1 VLNKLLRLFLGE
13 ISVAKQ
19 PVPTTEKSSPQ
30 DGLQIQLQSLL
41 KQNKYRQALEKIQK
55 AQRSQPDLK
64 ITPSEAE
71 VWLLM
76 GKEEFHK
83 GEFKKAETSLQ
94 HSLQLGIVGETHY
107 WLAKCLLARDQ
118 LDQAITLIGNA
129 FDNGSLPNQYSICY
143 AKLLLL
149 KGDTA
154 TVEQLLSKKSKR
166 FFVAQQQ
173 WIRGVIAL
181 KAGYPEAA
189 LSSFEKLK
197 SPLTAG
203 DRPDIWQVYTLQLMQ
218 NWEAA
223 AKKLKLQSQNL
234 IGGAAMVGSLFGKP
248 TYAYH
253 PMLTR
258 LALWQKC
265 KTGQPSIKSM
275 SLNQDYQAFMEMA
288 NVLAMLELIDADDP
302 HNAAHALLKIDRRS
316 KQFPELEALRPTL
329 LTMAGQ
335 QSMVQGEIDC
345 ACTFWQLVYR
355 EQPFQPQLALNLMK
369 MLDLNEGY
377 QELQQLITKLIRWLE
392 QEIKQHPQDW
402 SETRRKTT
410 LAYAHCRLAD
420 TWMAMGRSRTALG
433 ALQSAERI
441 WRESPEVKGR
451 YGLIELV
458 EKNYDKATH
467 MLTEALDEGCRSI
480 EVYSALIKTW
490 KHLGKSET
498 AFEIRRRFGKNFGD
512 LSPETEVEMLPWV
525 DALSTRSYQF
535 FSRLVK
541 DASDRDPAI
550 RACQI
555 FVEAAQGETKAGDKI
570 ILNQAQAKQRWDA
583 LLLRLSAKDQV
594 PTLQAIALSVQLFA
608 KREKGIAAL
617 ITQYMLKLFDLGAE
631 QPAAREAH
639 LVILALKERDLKK
652 LQIPFLNYLSTTPQ
666 PSNALALIQLQL
678 RRYADFMQNTVLRS
692 MLEDALKREP
702 QNPLLLLAKATT
714 YDGNPQKYE
723 ELRQQGFE
731 IARRLQDARALQAF
745 REEDAYLSSQEVQQ
759 SFPSPESFDN
769 LDIENL
775 DDMLDAM
782 IRNMF
787 GDKVPPNELK
797 RMLPEMKKMMMN
809 NMPDFGDFDDD
820 DDDPLKGIS
829 LSYKKTSKRRR
840 R

>member
-1 VLNKLLRLFLGE
+1 
-13 ISVAKQ
+13 VAKQ

-41 KQNKYRQALEKIQK
+41 KQKKYRQALEKIQK
-55 AQRSQPDLK
+55 AQKSQPNLK

-71 VWLLM
+71 VWLLI

-94 HSLQLGIVGETHY
+94 RALQLGIVGETHY

-118 LDQAITLIGNA
+118 LDKAIALIGNA

-143 AKLLLL
+143 AKLLFL

-173 WIRGVIAL
+173 WIRGVLAL
-181 KAGYPEAA
+181 KSGQSEAA

-197 SPLTAG
+197 APLTAS
-203 DRPDIWQVYTLQLMQ
+203 DHQDIWQVYTLQIMQ
-218 NWEAA
+218 NWESA
-223 AKKLKLQSQNL
+223 AKKLKLQGQIL
-234 IGGAAMVGSLFGKP
+234 LGGFAMGGSLFGKP

-275 SLNQDYQAFMEMA
+275 VLNQNDQSLMEIA

-302 HNAAHALLKIDRRS
+302 HNAAHALLKIDRHS
-316 KQFPELEALRPTL
+316 KQFPELATLRPTL

-345 ACTFWQLVYR
+345 ASTFWQLVYR

-369 MLDLNEGY
+369 VLDLNEDY

-402 SETRRKTT
+402 PEARRKTN

-433 ALQSAERI
+433 ALQTAELI
-441 WRESPEVKGR
+441 LRESPEVKGR

-458 EKNYDKATH
+458 EKNFDKATQ
-467 MLTEALDEGCRSI
+467 MLTEALEQGCRSL
-480 EVYSALIKTW
+480 EVYSALISTW
-490 KHLGKSET
+490 KDLGKSEA
-498 AFEIRRRFGKNFGD
+498 AFEIRRRFGKKFGD

-535 FSRLVK
+535 FRRLVK

-583 LLLRLSAKDQV
+583 LLHRLSAKDQV
-594 PTLQAIALSVQLFA
+594 PTLQAIALCIQLFA

-617 ITQYMLKLFDLGAE
+617 ITQYMLKLFDLGSE

-652 LQIPFLNYLSTTPQ
+652 LQIPFQNYLSTTPQ

-692 MLEDALKREP
+692 MLEEALNREP

-731 IARRLQDARALQAF
+731 LARRLQDARALQAF

-769 LDIENL
+769 LDME
-775 DDMLDAM
+775 DFGDMLDAM

-820 DDDPLKGIS
+820 DDDPLKGLS
-829 LSYKKTSKRRR
+829 LSYKKSSKRRR